1 MKFIEQYPI
10 KDLRPA
16 DYNPRKIAPGSFERL
31 KESISRYG
39 VVKPVIL
46 NGNGVLTAG
55 HQRIKAM
62 KALGMKTVPAIMLR
76 DISLHDEI
84 KFNLFHNSIETSKS
98 YARILNADQL
108 PVGYSFVEFENYEV
122 GENLNSSIVK
132 SINDLYI
139 RYGNWG
145 YVVCDHEGRII
156 LNSDYA
162 VGMARFKE
170 KLLVYKVGNDG
181 LDLCKLLNE
190 NYGSYFYEALQIK
203 PWVQHHCQMS
213 RVKNEEKE
221 ALRSTLYETHVLPYL
236 KKDQTAVD
244 FGAGKMAYVSYLQ
257 GKGFR
262 ITGYEP
268 YFKKSNSEILIS
280 KVVEDIEKVYRAVE
294 KYGLFDVVI
303 LDSVI
308 NSVTSIDYE
317 RFVMTTCNALLK
329 PNGTFFMATRCKESA
344 DQRFTLTKST
354 SKGRII
360 EFLDENNFSA
370 TFRQKVW
377 TLQKFHSKE
386 SFLRLVGTYFHTME
400 YSGSSSQHYA
410 VAKGPIQF
418 DEEVYREALE
428 VEFNMEYPGGYKHN
442 KHERLVNQL
451 IKLVKERNVS
461 DNS

>member
-1 MKFIEQYPI
+1 MKFVEDYPI
-10 KDLRPA
+10 ADLRPA
-16 DYNPRKIAPGSFERL
+16 DYNPRRIEPGSFERL
-31 KESISRYG
+31 KESLARYG
-39 VVKPVIL
+39 VVKPIIL

-62 KALGMKTVPAIMLR
+62 KALGIKSVPAIILR
-76 DISLHDEI
+76 NISLHDEI
-84 KFNLFHNSIETSKS
+84 KFNLFHNSIETNKS
-98 YARILNADQL
+98 YAKILNADQL
-108 PVGYSFVEFENYEV
+108 PFGYNFVEFENYEV
-122 GENLNSSIVK
+122 GENLNSTIVK

-145 YVVCDHEGRII
+145 SVVCDEDGRVI
-156 LNSDYA
+156 LNSDY
-162 VGMARFKE
+162 VLGMARFKE
-170 KLLVYKVGNDG
+170 KVLFYKVHGDG

-190 NYGSYFYEALQIK
+190 NYGNYCYDALDIK

-213 RVKNEEKE
+213 RVKDDSKE

-236 KKDQTAVD
+236 KKHHTTID

-268 YFKKSNSEILIS
+268 YFKKTNSEILIS
-280 KVVEDIEKVYRAVE
+280 KVVADIESVYQSLV
-294 KYGLFDVVI
+294 KFGLFDVVI

-308 NSVTSIDYE
+308 NSVTSLDYE
-317 RFVMTTCNALLK
+317 RFVMTSCNALLK
-329 PNGTFFMATRCKESA
+329 PDGTFFMATRCKESA
-344 DQRFTLTKST
+344 DSRYKLTKST

-377 TLQKFHSKE
+377 TMQKFHSKE
-386 SFLRLVGTYFHTME
+386 SFLILVGTYFDTME

-410 VAKGPIQF
+410 VAKGPKQF
-418 DEEVYREALE
+418 TEEAYREALE
-428 VEFNMEYPGGYKHN
+428 VEFNMEYPNGFKHN
-442 KHERLVNQL
+442 KHQ
-451 IKLVKERNVS
+451 KLVDLLINLVRERYAS